1 MAHRSLYSGSR
12 VSAAVKRR
20 KAKTDLSAADLSHG
34 GLLRCESV
42 FRRIGSSTRTTRPMG
57 RRDGWLWSTL
67 GGSIWRICGAEPLRG
82 SRQCCIGIRASI
94 RLLPLPWLLAAHRT
108 CHLEKF
114 CGLQPDRARAA
125 SSDPDLCG
133 GVWRW
138 RAVQL
143 LAAERHNAW
152 KGVAYNALSQA
163 GIGCAYNIV
172 SEFSLDILQEFGIKT
187 HVKATA

>member
-114 CGLQPDRARAA
+114 CGLQPDRAGAA
-125 SSDPDLCG
+125 SSDPNLCG
-133 GVWRW
+133 AFGAGVLYSSWLPKGTTLGKGSPTMLCRRRASGVLTTSSASSRW
-138 RAVQL
+138 TSYR
-143 LAAERHNAW
+143 
-152 KGVAYNALSQA
+152 
-163 GIGCAYNIV
+163 
-172 SEFSLDILQEFGIKT
+172 SLELRRT
-187 HVKATA
+187 